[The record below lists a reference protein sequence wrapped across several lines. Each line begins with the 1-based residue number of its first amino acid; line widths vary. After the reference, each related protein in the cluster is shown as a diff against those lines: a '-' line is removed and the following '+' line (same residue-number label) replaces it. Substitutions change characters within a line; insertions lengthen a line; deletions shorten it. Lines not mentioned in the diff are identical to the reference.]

1 MRSRACHTLIR
12 FCARHVLCWPAF
24 PLVPALRS
32 PGSAATFPADASAV
46 DFFALFAG
54 FTATMAGSDFSC
66 PCIIGYGSSPSRCGP
81 PYSAHRTRRR
91 RPDTRS
97 PRFRYDPFARD
108 VALDP
113 GRASAPRMAVPHM
126 LPSSELKPS
135 APAISDL
142 SWLNPTPQAIAVYA
156 SQPPSPVAT
165 QHSLPSRTLPFNL
178 GRTFTGWIA
187 PALPGALIRLLRRL
201 PRASPEECLAQG

>member
-1 MRSRACHTLIR
+1 MRSSACDTLIR

-91 RPDTRS
+91 RGAVRS
-97 PRFRYDPFARD
+97 EE
-108 VALDP
+108 
-113 GRASAPRMAVPHM
+113 HT
-126 LPSSELKPS
+126 SELQS
-135 APAISDL
+135 RFDL
-142 SWLNPTPQAIAVYA
+142 VC
-156 SQPPSPVAT
+156 
-165 QHSLPSRTLPFNL
+165 
-178 GRTFTGWIA
+178 
-187 PALPGALIRLLRRL
+187 RLLL
-201 PRASPEECLAQG
+201 EKKKKTNIKITKIHS

>member
-1 MRSRACHTLIR
+1 MYASHFNWLQVSFRRTSLSSTGFESRKGERFPRAQGRRYLPVSASILLYFESLILNPTLGCVTANCRMRSSACDTLIR

-66 PCIIGYGSSPSRCGP
+66 PCILVYGSSPSPCGP
-81 PYSAHRTRRR
+81 PYLAHTRQR
-91 RPDTRS
+91 RPDRRY

-113 GRASAPRMAVPHM
+113 GRASAPRMAMPHM
-126 LPSSELKPS
+126 LPSSE
-135 APAISDL
+135 
-142 SWLNPTPQAIAVYA
+142 
-156 SQPPSPVAT
+156 
-165 QHSLPSRTLPFNL
+165 
-178 GRTFTGWIA
+178 
-187 PALPGALIRLLRRL
+187 
-201 PRASPEECLAQG
+201 

>member
-1 MRSRACHTLIR
+1 MRSSACDTLIR

-108 VALDP
+108 VALDRQ
-113 GRASAPRMAVPHM
+113 GVSTSHGGAAHVAFERM
-126 LPSSELKPS
+126 K
-135 APAISDL
+135 
-142 SWLNPTPQAIAVYA
+142 
-156 SQPPSPVAT
+156 
-165 QHSLPSRTLPFNL
+165 TL
-178 GRTFTGWIA
+178 
-187 PALPGALIRLLRRL
+187 
-201 PRASPEECLAQG
+201 